1 MPKILFRKTILVVL
15 MVFGLS
21 AFNTLSAQSLQNAVE
36 KIYNRYDSLKYITF
50 DVRYLYSTDTVN
62 GDFKRDVVNG
72 TFTLA
77 GQKAIYN
84 IGDIQFMQN
93 DSFLISVYPAEKI
106 INVSEPNSIPNSVL
120 PLRSVLDS
128 VMLSYSEHYN
138 VSSLADSSI
147 VTVSLIR
154 ADSLAQYDKIVVSYD
169 TSTYFLTSIEYD
181 FQEND
186 MVEPEDTALNVQ
198 IVSHKKKFVI
208 QFLNYRVDNF
218 SEKIYD
224 ESNYIWFE
232 NGECKPSDK
241 YRGYR
246 VYYSKPPV
254 KSNTRRTDVS

>member
-1 MPKILFRKTILVVL
+1 MHKIFLQKVIIMTLIVCGFST
-15 MVFGLS
+15 
-21 AFNTLSAQSLQNAVE
+21 TLSAQTSLHDAVE
-36 KIYNRYDSLKYITF
+36 KIYTRYDSLKYITF

-62 GDFKRDVVNG
+62 GDFKNDILNG

-93 DSFLISVYPAEKI
+93 DSFLISVYPTEKI
-106 INVSEPNSIPNSVL
+106 INVSEPNTDANSAL
-120 PLRSVLDS
+120 PLHSVLDS

-138 VSSLADSSI
+138 VSSAIDSSI
-147 VTVSLIR
+147 VTVSLLR
-154 ADSLAQYDKIVVSYD
+154 ADSLAQYDKIIVSYD
-169 TSTYFLTSIEYD
+169 TSTYFLTSVEYD

-186 MVEPEDTALNVQ
+186 IVEPEDTTLNTQ
-198 IVSHKKKFVI
+198 TITHQKKFVT
-208 QFLNYRVDNF
+208 QFLNYRIDNF

-224 ESNYIWFE
+224 ESNYIWLE
-232 NGECKPSDK
+232 DGKWMPADK

-254 KSNTRRTDVS
+254 KSNTRSTEVS